1 MSLTKFTNLNFDE
14 LRTSIRDY
22 IRSNSNFTDYDFEGS
37 NLATIVNILAYNT
50 YISSYNA
57 NVISNEVFIDSA
69 TLRENVASL
78 ARLVGYVPRS
88 ITAPRAKISFFVD
101 LNSLSIRPLTLTLK
115 KGLVAG
121 TKVSFGGLN
130 FTFCIPAD
138 ITVPVVNG
146 IAFFDD
152 VDVYEGTFITES
164 YTIDS
169 NNPNQRIILSNP
181 KIDTSLLTVTVKGT
195 EADNSAQK
203 YMMVEDLFDIDGSS
217 KVFFIQEVEDQRY
230 ELIFGDGVF
239 GKKLDNLNFI
249 EASYIITNGPAANGI
264 FEFSFAGRLFDN
276 NGRIVTSDIS
286 SITTVQQS
294 SNGQGIEDVNT
305 IRKYAPRFYSTQNR
319 AVTPR
324 DYETI
329 VPRIYPE
336 VESISAFGGEEMD
349 PPRFGRVYISIK
361 PQNGRFV
368 PNSIKDNIKRE
379 LRKYS
384 VAGIV
389 PEIIDLKYIYVEY
402 DSVVY
407 YNSNSTLSPN
417 DLSTII
423 LTNLTRY
430 SKSNDLNRYGARFK
444 YSKFLKLIDD
454 SDVSVTSNI
463 TKIYIRRD
471 LRASLNQF
479 ASYEICFGNQ
489 FYINCN
495 TGFNIRSSGFT
506 VAGILDT
513 LYLSDIPNPDGR
525 TGNIVF
531 FKLTASDEY
540 KIVKQKAGTI
550 DYEKGEIK
558 LFPVN
563 FTSTVKVDGAESI
576 VEISGA
582 PASNDVIGLQDLYL
596 QLDVNNSVLNTVSDF
611 ISSGSNTSGSNFV
624 QTSSYNNGKLIRA

>member
-146 IAFFDD
+146 IASFDD

-169 NNPNQRIILSNP
+169 NNPNQRIIL
-181 KIDTSLLTVTVKGT
+181 
-195 EADNSAQK
+195 
-203 YMMVEDLFDIDGSS
+203 
-217 KVFFIQEVEDQRY
+217 IQEVEDQRY

-294 SNGQGIEDVNT
+294 SNGQDIEDVNT

-611 ISSGSNTSGSNFV
+611 ISSGSNKSGSNFV